1 MDTKNIII
9 ENFKSERAFFTKEIN
24 SKHSSVNKLTQ
35 QEYLVAV
42 MNAITSEDGCA
53 RFETF
58 VSDNQGATW
67 DTPELIALGLL
78 IDEVAEDICRANYSH
93 TKSQIHLEADRQ
105 RQRDT
110 FAMARGLKPATF

>member
-1 MDTKNIII
+1 MDTKSIII

-24 SKHSSVNKLTQ
+24 GKHSVSNKLTQ

-53 RFETF
+53 RFEAF
-58 VSDNQGATW
+58 VAGNQGATW
-67 DTPELIALGLL
+67 DTPELIALGFL
-78 IDEVAEDICRANYSH
+78 IDEVAEEIRRANYSH
-93 TKSQIHLEADRQ
+93 AKSQDHLEAERQ